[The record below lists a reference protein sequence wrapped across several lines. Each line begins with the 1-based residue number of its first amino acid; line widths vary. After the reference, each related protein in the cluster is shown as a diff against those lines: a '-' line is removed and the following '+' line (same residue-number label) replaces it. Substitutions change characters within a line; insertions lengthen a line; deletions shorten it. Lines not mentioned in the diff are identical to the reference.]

1 MFLSSEHFLI
11 SELWSLLQQVIVLD
25 FSSSLQASE
34 RMKIVDVI
42 GEKVYQDGERIISQ
56 VLGV

>member
-1 MFLSSEHFLI
+1 M
-11 SELWSLLQQVIVLD
+11 LD